1 MVSVVPGGINFFM
14 DGSERFIYLCFEDVH
29 DGDKIFH
36 FLPSVS
42 DIPEGNK
49 EFFLCRNPINSSL
62 HLLG

>member
-1 MVSVVPGGINFFM
+1 M